1 MRVLVTGNLGYLGP
15 IVVNRLKELGHYVI
29 GIDAGWY
36 LPTMDLKDTH
46 YLPNE
51 QIFADL
57 RDVEKRLPSD
67 IHAVVHLAGL
77 SNDPMSEID
86 ETLTRRI
93 NVMST
98 IEIVEKYEHA
108 THVIASSA
116 SVYGAS
122 ARNRLSHETDTPA
135 PLTAY
140 AKAKNDIDIW
150 MERNQ
155 YVDGYGGYYSTS
167 LRFGT
172 LWGWSPNMRRDI
184 VVNAFCWQAA
194 FNHEIAPNSTARRP
208 MLHVNDAAEVIAYF
222 VGRNLPGVYN
232 VSGENTDVSQIAVKV
247 ATATEAA
254 LIPCPESLVD
264 NRDYWLDTSKLNNVM
279 RHTFV
284 TLDNAAEIRKVQDA
298 AKALG
303 KDYPTRIQRAKEI
316 LTRQ

>member
-29 GIDAGWY
+29 GIDTGWY

-57 RDVEKRLPSD
+57 RDVQKYLPSD

-77 SNDPMSEID
+77 SNDPMAEID
-86 ETLTRRI
+86 ETITRRI

-98 IEIVEKYEHA
+98 IQIVEKYEHA
-108 THVIASSA
+108 THVVASSA

-122 ARNRLSHETDTPA
+122 PRDWMSRENDTSA

-140 AKAKNDIDIW
+140 ARGKADVDIW
-150 MERNQ
+150 LGRNQ
-155 YVDGYGGYYSTS
+155 YVEDHGGYYSTS

-184 VVNAFCWQAA
+184 VVNSFCWQAA
-194 FNHEIAPNSTARRP
+194 FSHQIAPNSTARRP
-208 MLHVNDAAEVIAYF
+208 MLHVNDAADVIAYF
-222 VGRNLPGVYN
+222 INRNLPGVYN
-232 VSGENTDVSQIAVKV
+232 VAGENTDVSEIALKV

-254 LIPCPESLVD
+254 LVPCPESLAD
-264 NRDYWLDTSKLNNVM
+264 SRDYWLDPSKLYGVM
-279 RHTFV
+279 RHTFI
-284 TLDNAAEIRKVQDA
+284 TLDDTSAIRKVYDA

-316 LTRQ
+316 LAK